1 MIRCVLFDFDGTV
14 FDTVE
19 GITRSVQ
26 YAARKQGL
34 NPALSE
40 LRCFAG
46 PPLVDMFMEHFGFEQ
61 AAAERAVVDFRE
73 RYNPIGLY
81 ECRVFP
87 GMKEALLE
95 LRRRGYLVGIATS
108 KPQILAEEL
117 LGREDMLP
125 LFDGI
130 VGSSTDGNNNSKADV
145 LRAVMEKL
153 SVTPEETVLVGDT
166 KYDVRGAKACG
177 VPCIGVGWGYAAEGE
192 LERAG
197 AERIVPDLE
206 ALLAQFPERNPT

>member
-1 MIRCVLFDFDGTV
+1 DGTV

-19 GITRSVQ
+19 GITKSVQ
-26 YAARKQGL
+26 YAARRQGL
-34 NPALSE
+34 DPELKE
-40 LRCFAG
+40 LRRFAG
-46 PPLVDMFMEHFGFEQ
+46 PPLVDMFMEHFGFDQPMAEQ
-61 AAAERAVVDFRE
+61 ATRDFRE

-87 GMKEALLE
+87 GVKDALLE

-108 KPQILAEEL
+108 KPQVLAEEL
-117 LGREDMLP
+117 LGREDMLS

-130 VGSSTDGNNNSKADV
+130 VGSRADGNNNSKAEV

-153 SVTPEETVLVGDT
+153 SVMPEETVLVGDT
-166 KYDVRGAKACG
+166 KYDVYGAKACG

-192 LERAG
+192 LKAAG
-197 AERIVPDLE
+197 ADGIVPDLE
-206 ALLAQFPERNPT
+206 ALLALFPDRNPG